1 MISSPQVRV
10 ARALLGW
17 TQRMLAD
24 RAAVALNTVRH
35 FEKGTVIPRRSTLA
49 AIAGALVRGG
59 IGFLY
64 PDDFEGEGA
73 RFARPT
79 PPPNRR

>member
-1 MISSPQVRV
+1 M

-17 TQRMLAD
+17 TQRVLAD

-35 FEKGTVIPRRSTLA
+35 FEKGTVVPRRSTLA
-49 AIAGALVRGG
+49 AIESALVRGG
-59 IGFLY
+59 IEFLH

-79 PPPNRR
+79 PPPDRR